1 MKNNYN
7 IRNIFLQMEL
17 DLIVSLKRNIG
28 RHRKEVE
35 EQNLDYEQWQLLKL
49 RDMERYRRENV
60 FIIGKYSEDI
70 EKMIAETLLDNYKT
84 SRMEFNKIANI
95 IEPDIPGLNE
105 TLSQLEKINI
115 ELDFYRINDN
125 KLNSLIETVE
135 NDFSNANAAVLRRM
149 DDIYRQ
155 TIFKTQVPYNT
166 GTITLDKA
174 IDMATKDFLSK
185 GIDAI
190 TYSDGKKVNITSYAE
205 MALRTANHRSYLMG
219 EGKKRKEI
227 GLSLI
232 VVSAHAT
239 ACELCVPWQ
248 GLILIDDVYSGGTKE
263 DGPYLL
269 LSTAMEEGL
278 LHPQCRHNLSTY
290 FPDITTLPT
299 VPDMKDVEHNYRQE
313 QKQRYI
319 ERQIRMYK
327 RLVIG
332 STDEENQEKY
342 QNKVR
347 VWQKVMR
354 NHLEDNEQ
362 LRRAYRR
369 EKIY

>member
-7 IRNIFLQMEL
+7 IRDIFLQIEL

-28 RHRKEVE
+28 RHGKEVE
-35 EQNLDYEQWQLLKL
+35 EQNLDYKQWQLLKL
-49 RDMERYRRENV
+49 RDMERYRKENI

-70 EKMIAETLLDNYKT
+70 EKIIAESLLENYKVG
-84 SRMEFNKIANI
+84 RLEFNKASNV
-95 IEPDIPGLNE
+95 IEPDVPGLDD
-105 TLSQLEKINI
+105 TLNQLEKINI

-219 EGKKRKEI
+219 EGKRRQQM
-227 GLSLI
+227 GLSLV

-263 DGPYLL
+263 DGNYPL

-290 FPDITTLPT
+290 FPGITTLPT
-299 VPDMKDVEHNYRQE
+299 VPDIKDVEHNYRQE

-327 RLVIG
+327 RLAAG
-332 STDEENQEKY
+332 SIDEVNQEKY
-342 QNKVR
+342 QSKVR
-347 VWQKVMR
+347 KWQGIMR
-354 NHLEDNEQ
+354 NHLADNEQ